1 MAEQDV
7 WTGEEFASR
16 IALDP
21 ALLALAKPEWDAQTE
36 TTTVKELR
44 AKAAREIVRQSIRT
58 TFGDQVALDDVQ
70 IKELARL
77 IVEALPKEAMNGAI
91 VQALDVRPYIQLV
104 ASEPNRYM
112 SEEFKK
118 DPPATPAGR
127 VNYPRTFEP
136 LAEAWQQ
143 VQEQEYRTTGNA
155 YKQTN
160 TAGVSPAT
168 ATAQQATAE
177 LQGAEAD
184 PFNVGSQTVDLGG
197 LESMVR
203 TGKLD
208 INDPNVETATFTMGN
223 VPGVGSL
230 GPGGGGRSIGRTT
243 VGGAL
248 DWMFSLDEREV
259 ATMQSLLANAGYMT
273 DMRYDAEGDRWIMR
287 DLSYE
292 DGYANDPV
300 TRQAWQMAISDAF
313 SQGNGKSMRDWLQTK
328 TVEFKQREDALRTR
342 LTEER
347 VGSFNQALGDVRAVA
362 DRLAIETVGRRLN
375 PEEFVQVRQYLRS
388 LQSGRADDAAGA
400 VLEPW
405 MSSDPQ
411 RGFTEDELSSQVMK
425 VVEPE
430 MEQSAAMSA
439 NRQLKKWLDI
449 D

>member
-16 IALDP
+16 ITLDP

-70 IKELARL
+70 VKELARL

-104 ASEPNRYM
+104 ASEPDRYM
-112 SEEFKK
+112 SEDFKK
-118 DPPATPAGR
+118 DPATRAAG
-127 VNYPRTFEP
+127 VNYPRTFKP

-143 VQEQEYRTTGNA
+143 LQEQEYRTTGNA
-155 YKQTN
+155 YKQTS
-160 TAGVSPAT
+160 TAGVSPAA

-177 LQGAEAD
+177 LQGADAD
-184 PFNVGSQTVDLGG
+184 PFNVGVQTVDLGG

-248 DWMFSLDEREV
+248 DWMFGLDEREV
-259 ATMQSLLANAGYMT
+259 ATMQALLANAGYMT

-292 DGYANDPV
+292 EGYANDAV

-313 SQGNGKSMRDWLQTK
+313 SQGSGKSMREWLQTK
-328 TVEFKQREDALRTR
+328 TIEFKQREDALRTR

-362 DRLAIETVGRRLN
+362 DRLAIETVGRRLE
-375 PEEFVQVRQYLRS
+375 PQEFVQVRQYLRS
-388 LQSGRADDAAGA
+388 LQSGRADDAADA

-439 NRQLKKWLDI
+439 NRQLKKWLGI